1 MKRDLLKGM
10 NLTEDQIDKIMKV
23 NGTDIEAAKATAG
36 DVEAI
41 KQENDSLKAQLADR
55 RKDITVLKKQAK
67 GNDDL
72 QSQLQSLQDK
82 YTKETE
88 KLTDQLAQTKLNG
101 ALTNALTSAKARN
114 PKTVEALLDMDKLNL
129 DDDGKLT
136 GLDDQLD
143 AIKKDNAFL
152 FDKGTQSDYEPGG
165 GNGSSD
171 QDQVQAMVDA
181 FK

>member
-41 KQENDSLKAQLADR
+41 KQENDSLKAQLTDR
-55 RKDITVLKKQAK
+55 GKDIAALKKQAK
-67 GNDDL
+67 GNDEL

-88 KLTDQLAQTKLNG
+88 TLTDQLAQTKLNG

-114 PKTVEALLDMDKLNL
+114 PKTVEALLDKDKLKL

-143 AIKKDNAFL
+143 VIKKDNAFL
-152 FDKGTQSDYEPGG
+152 FNEGTQSDYNPGG

-171 QDQVQAMVDA
+171 QDQVQAMVNA

>member
-1 MKRDLLKGM
+1 MKRELLKGM
-10 NLTEDQIDKIMKV
+10 NLSDDQIDKIMKA
-23 NGTDIEAAKATAG
+23 NGTDIEAAKSAAG

-55 RKDITVLKKQAK
+55 GKDIAALKKQAK
-67 GNDDL
+67 GNDEL
-72 QSQLQSLQDK
+72 QSQLQDLQDK
-82 YTKETE
+82 YTKET
-88 KLTDQLAQTKLNG
+88 KTLTDQLAQTKLNG

-114 PKTVEALLDMDKLNL
+114 PKTVEALLDMDKLKL
-129 DDDGKLT
+129 SDDGKLT
-136 GLDDQLD
+136 GLDEQLG

-152 FDKGTQSDYEPGG
+152 FNEGTQSDYNPGG
-165 GNGSSD
+165 GDGSSD